1 MLKVKTQCTYGRG
14 GEEIND
20 TTRHDYVSLELNT
33 LRVGKKMEI
42 RVVYKHTP
50 FPPPSLPPSVWSPS
64 SLSLS
69 VSPPPSPFLFLPP
82 FLAFLPPL
90 HLLYRSEWI
99 EEKWE
104 GEWCRLEMLII
115 ISARAP
121 FYNTVIPSHLD
132 PKYGI
137 WGGEAVTV
145 MLGLV
150 GGVGGASWSVKVWNV
165 HPGSACP
172 LPGWNKCGLGTQS
185 S

>member
-50 FPPPSLPPSVWSPS
+50 FPPPSSLPSLPPFGHPLL

-69 VSPPPSPFLFLPP
+69 LSPPPCPPPSPFLFLLP
-82 FLAFLPPL
+82 FSPFFLHFFPFIAQGVG
-90 HLLYRSEWI
+90 EWGEA

-104 GEWCRLEMLII
+104 GE
-115 ISARAP
+115 
-121 FYNTVIPSHLD
+121 
-132 PKYGI
+132 
-137 WGGEAVTV
+137 
-145 MLGLV
+145 
-150 GGVGGASWSVKVWNV
+150 
-165 HPGSACP
+165 
-172 LPGWNKCGLGTQS
+172 
-185 S
+185 

>member
-50 FPPPSLPPSVWSPS
+50 FPPPSSLTPFGHPLL

-69 VSPPPSPFLFLPP
+69 LL
-82 FLAFLPPL
+82 LLLLL
-90 HLLYRSEWI
+90 HLPFFPFSLSLLSSCIFFPLSPLLPFIVQEWVNRGEA

-121 FYNTVIPSHLD
+121 FYNAVISSHLY

-137 WGGEAVTV
+137 WGGGQLT
-145 MLGLV
+145 L
-150 GGVGGASWSVKVWNV
+150 
-165 HPGSACP
+165 
-172 LPGWNKCGLGTQS
+172 
-185 S
+185 